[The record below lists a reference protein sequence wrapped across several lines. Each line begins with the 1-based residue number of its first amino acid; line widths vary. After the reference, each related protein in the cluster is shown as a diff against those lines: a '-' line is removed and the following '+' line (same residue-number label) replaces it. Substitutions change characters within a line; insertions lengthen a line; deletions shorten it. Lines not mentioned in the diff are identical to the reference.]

1 MSVFLTCL
9 VMLAIASA
17 ITAISILLVR
27 RFVPENLRGSEERRE
42 PVFAFAGVLYALVVG
57 FVLAYSLQGY
67 QAAESAT
74 GTEADSV
81 SSLSRAATL
90 FDAESRDRLGHE
102 LICYSRAVIQDEW
115 PAMRSGERSEL
126 ATAATDRLFQSFG
139 KLGRTNPDNSA
150 LSASLDRVSD
160 LQKSR
165 ATRLLKS
172 NTFLPAMFWVFMI
185 GGGIML
191 ILFAT
196 ALKGTERIRGQVM
209 FILPVSLLLVC
220 SVYLVAVF
228 EQPFRGPNAIEPVAM
243 ERALTSVTE
252 FIPDPRADR
261 PCP

>member
-9 VMLAIASA
+9 LILLIGSV
-17 ITAISILLVR
+17 ITAVAILLVR
-27 RFVPENLRGSEERRE
+27 RFVPEGLRGNEERRE
-42 PVFAFAGVLYALVVG
+42 PVFAFAGVIYALVIG
-57 FVLAYSLQGY
+57 FVLAYALEGY
-67 QAAESAT
+67 QTAETAA

-81 SSLSRAATL
+81 SALSRAATL

-102 LICYSRAVIQDEW
+102 LICYSRAVIDDEW
-115 PAMRSGERSEL
+115 DRLSDGERSEL

-160 LQKSR
+160 LQKAR

-172 NTFLPAMFWVFMI
+172 NTFLPGMFWVFMI
-185 GGGIML
+185 GGGLML

-196 ALKGTERIRGQVM
+196 ALKGREPVKAQVM
-209 FILPVSLLLVC
+209 FILPVALLLVC

-228 EQPFRGPNAIEPVAM
+228 EQPFRGPNAVKPVAM
-243 ERALTSVTE
+243 EGALVSVTE

>member
-1 MSVFLTCL
+1 MSVVLTCL
-9 VMLAIASA
+9 AIFVVGCL
-17 ITAISILLVR
+17 ITAFSILLVR
-27 RFVPENLRGSEERRE
+27 RFVPEGLRGNEERRE
-42 PVFAFAGVLYALVVG
+42 PVFAFAGVIYALVIG

-67 QAAESAT
+67 QTAETAA

-102 LICYSRAVIQDEW
+102 LICYSRAVIDDEW
-115 PAMRSGERSEL
+115 PLLSKGERSEL

-139 KLGRTNPDNSA
+139 KLGRSNPDNSA

-160 LQKSR
+160 LQKAR

-172 NTFLPAMFWVFMI
+172 DTFLPAMFWVFMI
-185 GGGIML
+185 GGGLML

-196 ALKGTERIRGQVM
+196 ALKGQERLKGQIM

-228 EQPFRGPNAIEPVAM
+228 EQPFRGPNAIKPVAM
-243 ERALTSVTE
+243 EQAQISVTE